1 MRYSRGEGWGSTP
14 WVKWLIVGL
23 LVLAALAVIPKL
35 GIFGWILFFMFG
47 VPFLKK
53 LAAVFSQTLDDYT
66 AGHGHDMRERRYRAP
81 SAYDE
86 PVDDLEYE
94 EKAKRRPEYSVGD
107 DGELVELDALLNED
121 KPKRS
126 DKTFV

>member
-14 WVKWLIVGL
+14 WVKWLVIGL
-23 LVLAALAVIPKL
+23 LIVAALAVLPKL
-35 GIFGWILFFMFG
+35 GMFGWIVFFMFG
-47 VPFLKK
+47 VPVLKRM
-53 LAAVFSQTLDDYT
+53 AAAFSRTLDDYS
-66 AGHGHDMRERRYRAP
+66 GHGTGERTYRAP

-86 PVDDLEYE
+86 PVSDLEYE

>member
-1 MRYSRGEGWGSTP
+1 MRYSHGEGWSSTP
-14 WVKWLIVGL
+14 WVKWLIIGL

-53 LAAVFSQTLDDYT
+53 VAAEFTRMLDGST
-66 AGHGHDMRERRYRAP
+66 GHGMNERTYRAP

-86 PVDDLEYE
+86 PIDPMEYE

-107 DGELVELDALLNED
+107 DGELVELDSLLEED
-121 KPKRS
+121 KPKRG